1 MPDYHIFR
9 VNKSGRIVAP
19 PEFVTC
25 QSDEEIILIAKSMV
39 NGLDLEI
46 WDRARVVA
54 KISSKA

>member
-1 MPDYHIFR
+1 VPAYHIFM
-9 VNKSGRIVAP
+9 VNKSGHIVAP

-25 QSDEEIILIAKSMV
+25 QSDEEITLKAKSMV

-54 KISSKA
+54 KISSKT